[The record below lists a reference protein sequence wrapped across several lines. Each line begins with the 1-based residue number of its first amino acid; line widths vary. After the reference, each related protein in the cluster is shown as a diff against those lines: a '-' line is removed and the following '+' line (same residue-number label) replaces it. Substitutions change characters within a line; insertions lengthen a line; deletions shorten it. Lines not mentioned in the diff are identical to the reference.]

1 MRTYV
6 RVRSFS
12 FTVTEH
18 DPDRPWIV
26 TGVEHQ
32 TVELEYDV
40 DFFAWAAEQWPSER
54 FTVQLD
60 PWELSRTLSDGRDS

>member
-1 MRTYV
+1 VRTYV

-18 DPDRPWIV
+18 DLMRPWIV
-26 TGVEHQ
+26 TDVEQ
-32 TVELEYDV
+32 RTVDLEDRV
-40 DFFAWAAEQWPSER
+40 DFFVWAAERGPPER

-60 PWELSRTLSDGRDS
+60 PWELSRLL